1 MLPGLEPVAVTTPTR
16 APHSSVLNNR
26 TMETN
31 SGEQNAIKVNG
42 NEDPQTKIH
51 RLESENVKMREE
63 FNVQRAKMKELF
75 LQKEEELKRRLE
87 ENMGLQKENLKL
99 RNELDEAKSQL
110 VVADLK
116 VQNDLIMEKR
126 KAQEE
131 IASLQQVIH
140 ETVEE
145 SSCSRKHLV
154 SEVSKLQLALSKL
167 QEENA
172 SLRTQLPRDPPTDGP
187 QISLSTVTKTL
198 ARKVVSQLGADSLSL
213 GPDYLEESMR
223 KAQEDAEVLRSLVVP
238 LEEEIKALKEK
249 LRSTDDELQKCKETQ
264 LQRRQQEP
272 GSFEPSCD
280 MCANYEA
287 QLVKVEATAKDL
299 EKQLLDTQRML
310 QAQREDLAKEVE
322 FRKEMEEKWN
332 EKKEEHKIKVAEL
345 TVASQT
351 AQQTL
356 VELKRSV
363 EQFQKNASEELCKL
377 TRGREDVQRH
387 LTVLQKE
394 NENLV
399 GKHSKHSQQL
409 QSESINMPNTVEELH
424 VSLLRMREDLI
435 TARVAQEVAQEK
447 GEMLRYEVT
456 LLREQMEQES
466 RVKEQ
471 DNSVLKN
478 EISGL
483 RVQLEKYIRDHRTLA
498 DREEKLDQLEKRLQ
512 EIQKE
517 KKDADLAINE
527 LRQRVSSL
535 QQELDTSEAVQK
547 DFVRL
552 SQSLQVQLER
562 IRQAGSEVR
571 WQHEEDV
578 EECPSCHATFSVTK
592 KKVHCRHC
600 GHIFCQSCLSHIVN
614 SGPKQRPSRVCDV
627 CHTLL
632 VQDTAPYFSQ
642 EPPHTP
648 D

>member
-1 MLPGLEPVAVTTPTR
+1 
-16 APHSSVLNNR
+16 
-26 TMETN
+26 MENHTQDN
-31 SGEQNAIKVNG
+31 TINMNG
-42 NEDPQTKIH
+42 SEDLQDKIN
-51 RLESENVKMREE
+51 RLESERIKMREE
-63 FNVQRAKMKELF
+63 FDIQRAKMKELF
-75 LQKEEELKRRLE
+75 LQKEEELKRRLQD
-87 ENMGLQKENLKL
+87 NICLQKENTKLK
-99 RNELDEAKSQL
+99 NELDEAKSQL

-116 VQNDLIMEKR
+116 IQNDILTEKR

-131 IASLQQVIH
+131 IASLQRVIH

-145 SSCSRKHLV
+145 SSCSRKQLDA
-154 SEVSKLQLALSKL
+154 EVAKLKMILSKL

-172 SLRTQLPRDPPTDGP
+172 LLKSQLPRDPPMDGP
-187 QISLSTVTKTL
+187 QISLSTVTKTI
-198 ARKVVSQLGADSLSL
+198 ARKVVSQLGADALSL
-213 GPDYLEESMR
+213 APDNLEESMR
-223 KAQEDAEVLRSLVVP
+223 KVKRYAQEDAEVLRSLVVP

-249 LRSTDDELQKCKETQ
+249 LRATDDELQKCKEGQ
-264 LQRRQQEP
+264 LQKKQQEA
-272 GSFEPSCD
+272 GSSEPACD
-280 MCANYEA
+280 MCLNYEA
-287 QLVKVEATAKDL
+287 QLVKIQATAKDL
-299 EKQLLDTQRML
+299 EKQLLDSDHML
-310 QAQREDLAKEVE
+310 QVQKEDLAKEVE

-345 TVASQT
+345 TATSQML
-351 AQQTL
+351 QQTL
-356 VELKRSV
+356 TEVKKTFELVQRNVKD
-363 EQFQKNASEELCKL
+363 ELVKL
-377 TRGREDVQRH
+377 TRGREEVQRH
-387 LTVLQKE
+387 LIALQKE

-409 QSESINMPNTVEELH
+409 QSESINMPNNVEELH
-424 VSLLRMREDLI
+424 VSLLKMREDLI
-435 TARVAQEVAQEK
+435 TAKVAQEVAQEK
-447 GEMLRYEVT
+447 EETLRYEVT
-456 LLREQMEQES
+456 LLHEQMEQDS

-471 DNSVLKN
+471 EILVLNN

-483 RVQLEKYIRDHRTLA
+483 RTQLDKYIRDHRSLA
-498 DREEKLDQLEKRLQ
+498 EREEKLERLEKQLDAVMKDN
-512 EIQKE
+512 KE
-517 KKDADLAINE
+517 AELKIAE
-527 LRQRVSSL
+527 LRQRVTSL

-571 WQHEEDV
+571 WQHEEDI
-578 EECPSCHATFSVTK
+578 EECPSCHTGFTVTK

-600 GHIFCQSCLSHIVN
+600 GHIFCQSCLSHVVK

>member
-1 MLPGLEPVAVTTPTR
+1 
-16 APHSSVLNNR
+16 
-26 TMETN
+26 MENHTQDN
-31 SGEQNAIKVNG
+31 TINMNG
-42 NEDPQTKIH
+42 SEDLQEKIN

-75 LQKEEELKRRLE
+75 LQKEEELKRRLQDKTCLE
-87 ENMGLQKENLKL
+87 KENTKLK
-99 RNELDEAKSQL
+99 NELDEAKSQL
-110 VVADLK
+110 VVADIK
-116 VQNDLIMEKR
+116 IQNDILIEKR

-131 IASLQQVIH
+131 IASLQRVIH
-140 ETVEE
+140 ETMEE
-145 SSCSRKHLV
+145 SSCSRKQLDT
-154 SEVSKLQLALSKL
+154 EMAKLKMTLSKL
-167 QEENA
+167 QEENTLLK
-172 SLRTQLPRDPPTDGP
+172 SQLPRDPPIDGP
-187 QISLSTVTKTL
+187 QISLSTVTKTI
-198 ARKVVSQLGADSLSL
+198 ARKVVSQLGADALSL
-213 GPDYLEESMR
+213 GPDNLEESMR
-223 KAQEDAEVLRSLVVP
+223 KVKRYAQEDAEVLRSLVVP

-249 LRSTDDELQKCKETQ
+249 LRATDDELQKCKEVQ
-264 LQRRQQEP
+264 LQKKQQES
-272 GSFEPSCD
+272 GSSELSCD

-287 QLVKVEATAKDL
+287 QLVKMQATAKDL
-299 EKQLLDTQRML
+299 EKQQLDSERML
-310 QAQREDLAKEVE
+310 LVQKEDLAKEVE

-345 TVASQT
+345 TVTSQT
-351 AQQTL
+351 LQQTL
-356 VELKRSV
+356 TELKRTF
-363 EQFQKNASEELCKL
+363 EQVQKNVKDELVKL
-377 TRGREDVQRH
+377 TRGREEVQRH
-387 LTVLQKE
+387 LIALQKE

-409 QSESINMPNTVEELH
+409 QSESINMPNNVEELH
-424 VSLLRMREDLI
+424 ISLLKIREDLI
-435 TARVAQEVAQEK
+435 IAKVAQEVAQEK
-447 GEMLRYEVT
+447 EETLRYEVT
-456 LLREQMEQES
+456 LLHEQMEQES

-471 DNSVLKN
+471 EILVLKN

-483 RVQLEKYIRDHRTLA
+483 RAQLDKYVRDHRSLA
-498 DREEKLDQLEKRLQ
+498 EREEKLERLEKQLDVVL
-512 EIQKE
+512 KE
-517 KKDADLAINE
+517 NKQAELKVTE
-527 LRQRVSSL
+527 LRQRVTSL

-571 WQHEEDV
+571 WQHEEDI
-578 EECPSCHATFSVTK
+578 EECPSCHTTFTVTK

-600 GHIFCQSCLSHIVN
+600 GHIFCQSCLSHVVK

>member
-1 MLPGLEPVAVTTPTR
+1 MENQHDRAVT
-16 APHSSVLNNR
+16 A
-26 TMETN
+26 
-31 SGEQNAIKVNG
+31 NG
-42 NEDPQTKIH
+42 DKDSQTKAN
-51 RLESENVKMREE
+51 RLELENIKMREE

-87 ENMGLQKENLKL
+87 ENIGLQKEIQRLK
-99 RNELDEAKSQL
+99 NELDEAKSQL
-110 VVADLK
+110 LVADLK
-116 VQNDLIMEKR
+116 TQNDIMMEKR
-126 KAQEE
+126 KAEEE
-131 IASLQQVIH
+131 IASLRQVIH

-145 SSCSRKHLV
+145 SSCSRKQLV
-154 SEVSKLQLALSKL
+154 TEISKLQLTLSKL
-167 QEENA
+167 QDENA
-172 SLRTQLPRDPPTDGP
+172 LLKTQLPRDPPTDGP

-213 GPDYLEESMR
+213 GPDNLEESMR
-223 KAQEDAEVLRSLVVP
+223 KVKRYAQEDAEVLRSLVVP

-249 LRSTDDELQKCKETQ
+249 LRSTDDELQKCKEV
-264 LQRRQQEP
+264 LLKRRQQEP
-272 GSFEPSCD
+272 GTSEPSCD

-287 QLVKVEATAKDL
+287 QLVKVEATTKDL
-299 EKQLLDTQRML
+299 EKQLLNSERML
-310 QAQREDLAKEVE
+310 QAQKEDLAKEVE

-345 TVASQT
+345 MVTSQT
-351 AQQTL
+351 AQKNL
-356 VELKRSV
+356 LELKKTF
-363 EQFQKNASEELCKL
+363 EQFQRSVSDELCKL
-377 TRGREDVQRH
+377 TRGREEVQRH
-387 LTVLQKE
+387 LIVLQKE

-424 VSLLRMREDLI
+424 ISLLKMREDLI

-447 GEMLRYEVT
+447 EETLRYEVT

-483 RVQLEKYIRDHRTLA
+483 RVQLDKYIKDHRLLA
-498 DREEKLDQLEKRLQ
+498 DREEKLDRLEKQLQ
-512 EIQKE
+512 KVQKE
-517 KKDADLAINE
+517 KEDAESAMIE
-527 LRQRVSSL
+527 LRQRVMSL

-578 EECPSCHATFSVTK
+578 EECPSCHTTFSVTK
-592 KKVHCRHC
+592 KKIHCRHC
-600 GHIFCQSCLSHIVN
+600 GHIFCQSCLSHVVN

>member
-1 MLPGLEPVAVTTPTR
+1 MENQDGQAV
-16 APHSSVLNNR
+16 
-26 TMETN
+26 E
-31 SGEQNAIKVNG
+31 VNG
-42 NEDPQTKIH
+42 DENPQAKIN
-51 RLESENVKMREE
+51 RLELENIKMREE
-63 FNVQRAKMKELF
+63 FDVQRAKMKELF
-75 LQKEEELKRRLE
+75 LQKEEELKWRLE
-87 ENMGLQKENLKL
+87 ENMGLQKENLRLK
-99 RNELDEAKSQL
+99 NELDEAKSQL

-116 VQNDLIMEKR
+116 VQNDIMMEKR

-145 SSCSRKHLV
+145 SSCSRKQLV
-154 SEVSKLQLALSKL
+154 SDMSKLQLALTKL
-167 QEENA
+167 QEENT
-172 SLRTQLPRDPPTDGP
+172 LLKTQLPRDPPDGP

-213 GPDYLEESMR
+213 GPDNLEESMR

-249 LRSTDDELQKCKETQ
+249 LRSTDDELQKCKET
-264 LQRRQQEP
+264 LVKRRQQEP

-299 EKQLLDTQRML
+299 EKQVLDSQRML
-310 QAQREDLAKEVE
+310 QAQKEDLAKEVE
-322 FRKEMEEKWN
+322 FRKEMEGKWN

-345 TVASQT
+345 TVTSQT
-351 AQQTL
+351 AQQHL
-356 VELKRSV
+356 VELKKTY
-363 EQFQKNASEELCKL
+363 EQIQRNVSEELCKL
-377 TRGREDVQRH
+377 TRGREEVQRH
-387 LTVLQKE
+387 LTMLQKE

-424 VSLLRMREDLI
+424 ISLLKMREDLI
-435 TARVAQEVAQEK
+435 TARVGQEVAQEK
-447 GEMLRYEVT
+447 GETLRYEVT

-471 DNSVLKN
+471 DISVLKN

-483 RVQLEKYIRDHRTLA
+483 RAQLDKYMRDHRTLA
-498 DREEKLDQLEKRLQ
+498 DREEKLDRLEKQLQ
-512 EIQKE
+512 ELQKE
-517 KKDADLAINE
+517 KKDAELAITE
-527 LRQRVSSL
+527 LRQRVMSL

-552 SQSLQVQLER
+552 SQSLQVQLEN
-562 IRQAGSEVR
+562 IRQEDSEVR

-578 EECPSCHATFSVTK
+578 EECPNCHNTFSVTK
-592 KKVHCRHC
+592 KKKGTFIALETC
-600 GHIFCQSCLSHIVN
+600 
-614 SGPKQRPSRVCDV
+614 
-627 CHTLL
+627 
-632 VQDTAPYFSQ
+632 
-642 EPPHTP
+642 
-648 D
+648 

>member
-1 MLPGLEPVAVTTPTR
+1 
-16 APHSSVLNNR
+16 
-26 TMETN
+26 MEHQDQDQTV
-31 SGEQNAIKVNG
+31 QANG
-42 NEDPQTKIH
+42 DEDLQMKIN
-51 RLESENVKMREE
+51 RLESENIKMREE

-87 ENMGLQKENLKL
+87 ENMSLQKENQRLK
-99 RNELDEAKSQL
+99 NELDETKSQL

-116 VQNDLIMEKR
+116 IQNDILVEKR
-126 KAQEE
+126 KAEEE

-145 SSCSRKHLV
+145 SSCSRKQLV
-154 SEVSKLQLALSKL
+154 SEVSKLQIALSKL
-167 QEENA
+167 QDENM
-172 SLRTQLPRDPPTDGP
+172 LLKTQLPRDPPTDGP

-198 ARKVVSQLGADSLSL
+198 ARKVASQLGADSLSL
-213 GPDYLEESMR
+213 GPDNLEESMR

-249 LRSTDDELQKCKETQ
+249 LRSTDDELQKSKEI
-264 LQRRQQEP
+264 LLKKRQQES

-280 MCANYEA
+280 MCVNYEA
-287 QLVKVEATAKDL
+287 QLVKVEATAKNL
-299 EKQLLDTQRML
+299 EKQLLDSQRML
-310 QAQREDLAKEVE
+310 QAQKEDLAKEVE
-322 FRKEMEEKWN
+322 FRKEMEGKWN

-345 TVASQT
+345 TVTSQT
-351 AQQTL
+351 TQQNL
-356 VELKRSV
+356 LELKKTFEQIQRSV
-363 EQFQKNASEELCKL
+363 SEELCKL
-377 TRGREDVQRH
+377 TRGREEVQRH
-387 LTVLQKE
+387 LTALQAE

-399 GKHSKHSQQL
+399 GKQSKHSQQL
-409 QSESINMPNTVEELH
+409 QSESINMPNTVEELQF
-424 VSLLRMREDLI
+424 SLLRMREDLI
-435 TARVAQEVAQEK
+435 TAKVAQEVAQEK
-447 GEMLRYEVT
+447 EKTLRYEVT

-471 DNSVLKN
+471 DNSMLKN
-478 EISGL
+478 EMSGL
-483 RVQLEKYIRDHRTLA
+483 RVQLDKYKRDHRILT
-498 DREEKLDQLEKRLQ
+498 DREKKLDQLEKQLQ
-512 EIQKE
+512 EVEKE
-517 KKDADLAINE
+517 KKDAESAVTE
-527 LRQRVSSL
+527 LQQRVKSL

-578 EECPSCHATFSVTK
+578 EECPTCHITFSVTRK
-592 KKVHCRHC
+592 KIHCRHC
-600 GHIFCQSCLSHIVN
+600 GHIFCHSCLSHVVN
-614 SGPKQRPSRVCDV
+614 SGPQQRPSRVCDV

-642 EPPHTP
+642 EAPHTP

>member
-1 MLPGLEPVAVTTPTR
+1 
-16 APHSSVLNNR
+16 
-26 TMETN
+26 MENYT
-31 SGEQNAIKVNG
+31 QDNAINMNESEDLQEKVN
-42 NEDPQTKIH
+42 
-51 RLESENVKMREE
+51 RLESETVKMREE

-75 LQKEEELKRRLE
+75 LQKEEELKRRLQD
-87 ENMGLQKENLKL
+87 NTCLQKENAKLK
-99 RNELDEAKSQL
+99 NELDEAKSQL

-116 VQNDLIMEKR
+116 VQNDILIEKR

-131 IASLQQVIH
+131 IASLQRVIH
-140 ETVEE
+140 ETMEE
-145 SSCSRKHLV
+145 SSCSRKQLDT
-154 SEVSKLQLALSKL
+154 ELAKLKITLSKL

-172 SLRTQLPRDPPTDGP
+172 LIKSQLPRDPPIDGP
-187 QISLSTVTKTL
+187 QISLSTVTKTI
-198 ARKVVSQLGADSLSL
+198 ARKVVSQLGADALSL
-213 GPDYLEESMR
+213 GPDNLEESMR
-223 KAQEDAEVLRSLVVP
+223 KVKRYAQEDAEVLRSLVVP

-249 LRSTDDELQKCKETQ
+249 LRATDDELQKCKEIQ
-264 LQRRQQEP
+264 LQKKQQEP
-272 GSFEPSCD
+272 GSSESVCD

-287 QLVKVEATAKDL
+287 QLVKMQAAAKEL
-299 EKQLLDTQRML
+299 EKQQLDSERML
-310 QAQREDLAKEVE
+310 QVQKEDLAKEVE

-345 TVASQT
+345 TVTSQML
-351 AQQTL
+351 QQTL
-356 VELKRSV
+356 TEAKKTFEQVQRSV
-363 EQFQKNASEELCKL
+363 NDELVKL
-377 TRGREDVQRH
+377 TRGREEVQRH
-387 LTVLQKE
+387 LIALQKE

-409 QSESINMPNTVEELH
+409 QSESINMPNNVEELH
-424 VSLLRMREDLI
+424 VSLLKMREDLI
-435 TARVAQEVAQEK
+435 TAKVAQEVAQEK
-447 GEMLRYEVT
+447 EETLRYEVT
-456 LLREQMEQES
+456 LLHEQMEQES

-471 DNSVLKN
+471 EILVLKN

-483 RVQLEKYIRDHRTLA
+483 RTQLDKYVRDHRSLA
-498 DREEKLDQLEKRLQ
+498 EREEKLERLEKQLDAVL
-512 EIQKE
+512 KE
-517 KKDADLAINE
+517 NKQAELKVAE
-527 LRQRVSSL
+527 LRQRVTSL

-571 WQHEEDV
+571 WQHEEDI
-578 EECPSCHATFSVTK
+578 EECPSCHTTFTVTK

-600 GHIFCQSCLSHIVN
+600 GHIFCQSCLSHIVK

>member
-1 MLPGLEPVAVTTPTR
+1 
-16 APHSSVLNNR
+16 
-26 TMETN
+26 MEHQDQ
-31 SGEQNAIKVNG
+31 EQTVEANG
-42 NEDPQTKIH
+42 DEDLQVKIN
-51 RLESENVKMREE
+51 RLESENIKMREE

-87 ENMGLQKENLKL
+87 ENVGLQKESLRLK
-99 RNELDEAKSQL
+99 NELDEAKSQL

-116 VQNDLIMEKR
+116 IQNDILVEKR
-126 KAQEE
+126 KAEEE

-145 SSCSRKHLV
+145 SSCSRKQLV

-172 SLRTQLPRDPPTDGP
+172 LLKTQLPRDPPTDGP

-198 ARKVVSQLGADSLSL
+198 ARKVASQLGADSLSL
-213 GPDYLEESMR
+213 GPDNLEESMR

-249 LRSTDDELQKCKETQ
+249 LRSTDDELQKYKET
-264 LQRRQQEP
+264 LLRRRQQEP

-287 QLVKVEATAKDL
+287 QLVKVEATAKNL
-299 EKQLLDTQRML
+299 EKQLLDSQRML
-310 QAQREDLAKEVE
+310 QAQKEDLAKEVE
-322 FRKEMEEKWN
+322 FRKEMEGKWN

-345 TVASQT
+345 TVTSQT
-351 AQQTL
+351 TQQNL
-356 VELKRSV
+356 LELKKTFEQVQRSI
-363 EQFQKNASEELCKL
+363 SEELCKL
-377 TRGREDVQRH
+377 TRNREEVQRH
-387 LTVLQKE
+387 LTALQAE

-399 GKHSKHSQQL
+399 GKQSKHSQQL
-409 QSESINMPNTVEELH
+409 QSESINMPNTVEELQFN
-424 VSLLRMREDLI
+424 LLRMREDLI
-435 TARVAQEVAQEK
+435 TARIAQEVAQEK
-447 GEMLRYEVT
+447 EETLRYEVT

-471 DNSVLKN
+471 DNSILKN

-483 RVQLEKYIRDHRTLA
+483 RVQLDKYIRDHRILA
-498 DREEKLDQLEKRLQ
+498 DREKKLDQLEKQLQ
-512 EIQKE
+512 EVEKE
-517 KKDADLAINE
+517 KKDADSAVSE
-527 LRQRVSSL
+527 LQQRVKSL

-578 EECPSCHATFSVTK
+578 EECPTCHTTFSVTRK
-592 KKVHCRHC
+592 KCKIPHHTSAKKL
-600 GHIFCQSCLSHIVN
+600 HIRLTKCSETTGFRRQFNEDVQYQSGN
-614 SGPKQRPSRVCDV
+614 
-627 CHTLL
+627 
-632 VQDTAPYFSQ
+632 
-642 EPPHTP
+642 
-648 D
+648 

>member
-1 MLPGLEPVAVTTPTR
+1 
-16 APHSSVLNNR
+16 
-26 TMETN
+26 MEHQDQAQTVK
-31 SGEQNAIKVNG
+31 ANG
-42 NEDPQTKIH
+42 DENVQVKID
-51 RLESENVKMREE
+51 RLESENIKMREE

-87 ENMGLQKENLKL
+87 ENMGLQKENLRLK
-99 RNELDEAKSQL
+99 NELDEAKSQL

-116 VQNDLIMEKR
+116 IQNDILVEKR
-126 KAQEE
+126 KAEEE

-145 SSCSRKHLV
+145 SSCSRKQLV

-172 SLRTQLPRDPPTDGP
+172 LLKTQLPRDPPTDGP

-213 GPDYLEESMR
+213 GPDNLEESMR

-249 LRSTDDELQKCKETQ
+249 LRSTDDELQKSKEI
-264 LQRRQQEP
+264 LLKRRQQET

-280 MCANYEA
+280 KCAKCEA
-287 QLVKVEATAKDL
+287 QSIKVDANIQIL
-299 EKQLLDTQRML
+299 EQQLLDSKRML
-310 QAQREDLAKEVE
+310 QAQKEDLALEVE
-322 FRKEMEEKWN
+322 FRKEMEGKWN
-332 EKKEEHKIKVAEL
+332 EKKEELKIKVAEL
-345 TVASQT
+345 TVTSQT
-351 AQQTL
+351 TQQNLLEFKKTFEQ
-356 VELKRSV
+356 VQRSV
-363 EQFQKNASEELCKL
+363 SEELCKL
-377 TRGREDVQRH
+377 TRGREEVQRH
-387 LTVLQKE
+387 LTALQAE

-399 GKHSKHSQQL
+399 GKQSKHSQQL
-409 QSESINMPNTVEELH
+409 QSESINMPNTVEELQF
-424 VSLLRMREDLI
+424 SLLRMREDLI
-435 TARVAQEVAQEK
+435 TAKVAQEVAQEK
-447 GEMLRYEVT
+447 EETLRYEVT

-471 DNSVLKN
+471 DNSILKN

-483 RVQLEKYIRDHRTLA
+483 RVQLDKYIRDHRILA

-512 EIQKE
+512 EIEKE
-517 KKDADLAINE
+517 KKDAESAVTE
-527 LRQRVSSL
+527 LQQRVKSL

-578 EECPSCHATFSVTK
+578 EECPTCHTTFSVTRK
-592 KKVHCRHC
+592 KLHCRHC
-600 GHIFCQSCLSHIVN
+600 GHIFCQFCLSHVVN
-614 SGPKQRPSRVCDV
+614 SGPQQRPSRVCDV

-642 EPPHTP
+642 EAPHTP

>member
-1 MLPGLEPVAVTTPTR
+1 
-16 APHSSVLNNR
+16 
-26 TMETN
+26 MENHT
-31 SGEQNAIKVNG
+31 QVNTIDMNG
-42 NEDPQTKIH
+42 SEDLQEKIN

-87 ENMGLQKENLKL
+87 DNTCLLEENAKL

-116 VQNDLIMEKR
+116 IQNDILIEKR

-131 IASLQQVIH
+131 IASLQRVIH

-145 SSCSRKHLV
+145 SSCSRKQLDV
-154 SEVSKLQLALSKL
+154 EMSKLKMTLSKL

-172 SLRTQLPRDPPTDGP
+172 LLKSQLPRDPPIDGP
-187 QISLSTVTKTL
+187 QISLSTVTKTI
-198 ARKVVSQLGADSLSL
+198 ARKVVSQLGADALSL
-213 GPDYLEESMR
+213 GPDNLEESMR

-249 LRSTDDELQKCKETQ
+249 LRATDDELQKCKEVQ
-264 LQRRQQEP
+264 SQKRQQELD
-272 GSFEPSCD
+272 SSETTCD
-280 MCANYEA
+280 MCINYEA
-287 QLVKVEATAKDL
+287 QLVKMQATAKDL
-299 EKQLLDTQRML
+299 EKQLLDSERML
-310 QAQREDLAKEVE
+310 QAQKEDLSKEVE

-345 TVASQT
+345 TVTSQT
-351 AQQTL
+351 LQQTL
-356 VELKRSV
+356 TELKNV
-363 EQFQKNASEELCKL
+363 FEQVQKNVKDELINL
-377 TRGREDVQRH
+377 TRDRGGVQRH
-387 LTVLQKE
+387 LIALQTE

-409 QSESINMPNTVEELH
+409 QSESINMPNNVEELH
-424 VSLLRMREDLI
+424 VSLLKMREDLI
-435 TARVAQEVAQEK
+435 TAKVAQEVAQEK
-447 GEMLRYEVT
+447 EETLRYEVT
-456 LLREQMEQES
+456 LLHEQMEQES

-471 DNSVLKN
+471 EILVLKN

-483 RVQLEKYIRDHRTLA
+483 RTQLDKYVRDHRSLVE
-498 DREEKLDQLEKRLQ
+498 REEKLVCLERQLDVVM
-512 EIQKE
+512 KE
-517 KKDADLAINE
+517 NKEAELKIAE
-527 LRQRVSSL
+527 LRQRVTSL

-578 EECPSCHATFSVTK
+578 EECPSCHTAFTVTK

-600 GHIFCQSCLSHIVN
+600 GHIFCQSCLSHVVK

>member
-1 MLPGLEPVAVTTPTR
+1 MENHTED
-16 APHSSVLNNR
+16 R
-26 TMETN
+26 TINM
-31 SGEQNAIKVNG
+31 NG
-42 NEDPQTKIH
+42 SEDLQEKIS

-75 LQKEEELKRRLE
+75 LQKEEELKRRLQD
-87 ENMGLQKENLKL
+87 NTNLQKENAKLK
-99 RNELDEAKSQL
+99 NELDEAKSQL

-116 VQNDLIMEKR
+116 IQNDIIIEKR

-131 IASLQQVIH
+131 IASLQRVIH

-145 SSCSRKHLV
+145 SSCSRKQLDA
-154 SEVSKLQLALSKL
+154 EVAKLKMTLSKL
-167 QEENA
+167 QEENLLLK
-172 SLRTQLPRDPPTDGP
+172 SQLPKDPPIDGP
-187 QISLSTVTKTL
+187 QISLSTVTKTI
-198 ARKVVSQLGADSLSL
+198 ARKVVSQLGADALSL
-213 GPDYLEESMR
+213 GPDNLEESMR

-249 LRSTDDELQKCKETQ
+249 LRATDDELQKCKEAQ
-264 LQRRQQEP
+264 LQRRQQES
-272 GSFEPSCD
+272 GSSEPVCD

-287 QLVKVEATAKDL
+287 QLVKMQATAKDL
-299 EKQLLDTQRML
+299 EKQLVDSERML
-310 QAQREDLAKEVE
+310 QVQKEDLMKEVE

-345 TVASQT
+345 TATSQQL
-351 AQQTL
+351 QQTL
-356 VELKRSV
+356 TELKKAF
-363 EQFQKNASEELCKL
+363 EQVQRNAKDELVKL
-377 TRGREDVQRH
+377 TRRREEVQRH
-387 LTVLQKE
+387 LIALQKE

-409 QSESINMPNTVEELH
+409 QSESINMPNNVEELH
-424 VSLLRMREDLI
+424 VSLLKMREDLI
-435 TARVAQEVAQEK
+435 TAKVAQEVAQEK
-447 GEMLRYEVT
+447 EVILRYEVT
-456 LLREQMEQES
+456 LLHEQMEQEN

-471 DNSVLKN
+471 EILELKN

-483 RVQLEKYIRDHRTLA
+483 RTQLDKYVRDHRTLA
-498 DREEKLDQLEKRLQ
+498 EREEKLERLEKQLD
-512 EIQKE
+512 IVLKE
-517 KKDADLAINE
+517 NKEAELKVAE
-527 LRQRVSSL
+527 LRQRVTSL

-578 EECPSCHATFSVTK
+578 EECPSCHTAFTVTK

-600 GHIFCQSCLSHIVN
+600 GHIFCQSCLSHIVK

>member
-1 MLPGLEPVAVTTPTR
+1 MMENHTQDNAV
-16 APHSSVLNNR
+16 N
-26 TMETN
+26 M
-31 SGEQNAIKVNG
+31 NG
-42 NEDPQTKIH
+42 SEDLQEKIN

-75 LQKEEELKRRLE
+75 LQKEEELKRRLQD
-87 ENMGLQKENLKL
+87 NTGLQKENAKLK
-99 RNELDEAKSQL
+99 NELDEAKSQL

-116 VQNDLIMEKR
+116 IQNDILIEKR

-131 IASLQQVIH
+131 IASLQRVIH
-140 ETVEE
+140 ETMEE
-145 SSCSRKHLV
+145 SSCSRKQLDT
-154 SEVSKLQLALSKL
+154 ELTKLKMTLSKL

-172 SLRTQLPRDPPTDGP
+172 LLKSQLPRDPPLDGP
-187 QISLSTVTKTL
+187 QISLSTVTKTI
-198 ARKVVSQLGADSLSL
+198 ARKVVSQLGADALSL
-213 GPDYLEESMR
+213 GPDNLEESMR

-249 LRSTDDELQKCKETQ
+249 LRATDDELQKCKETQ
-264 LQRRQQEP
+264 LQKKQES
-272 GSFEPSCD
+272 GSSESTCD

-287 QLVKVEATAKDL
+287 QLVKMQATAKDL
-299 EKQLLDTQRML
+299 EKQQLDSERML
-310 QAQREDLAKEVE
+310 QMQKEDLAKEVE

-332 EKKEEHKIKVAEL
+332 EKKEELKIKVAEL

-351 AQQTL
+351 LQQTL
-356 VELKRSV
+356 TELKRSFEQVQRNMKDELV
-363 EQFQKNASEELCKL
+363 EL
-377 TRGREDVQRH
+377 TYGREEVQRH
-387 LTVLQKE
+387 LIALQKE

-409 QSESINMPNTVEELH
+409 QSESINMPNNVEELH
-424 VSLLRMREDLI
+424 VSLLKMREDLI
-435 TARVAQEVAQEK
+435 TAKVAQEVAQEK
-447 GEMLRYEVT
+447 EETLRYEVT
-456 LLREQMEQES
+456 LLHEQMEQES

-471 DNSVLKN
+471 EILVLKN

-483 RVQLEKYIRDHRTLA
+483 RTQLDKYVRDYRSLA
-498 DREEKLDQLEKRLQ
+498 EREEKLERLEKELD
-512 EIQKE
+512 IVLKE
-517 KKDADLAINE
+517 NKQAELKVTE
-527 LRQRVSSL
+527 LRQRVTSL

-571 WQHEEDV
+571 WQHEEDI
-578 EECPSCHATFSVTK
+578 EECPTCHTTFTVTK

-600 GHIFCQSCLSHIVN
+600 GHIFCQSCLSHIVK

>member
-1 MLPGLEPVAVTTPTR
+1 MEYQDQAVQ
-16 APHSSVLNNR
+16 A
-26 TMETN
+26 
-31 SGEQNAIKVNG
+31 
-42 NEDPQTKIH
+42 NEDQQAKID
-51 RLESENVKMREE
+51 RLESENIKMREE

-87 ENMGLQKENLKL
+87 ENMSLQKESLRLK
-99 RNELDEAKSQL
+99 NELDEAKSQL

-116 VQNDLIMEKR
+116 IQNDILVEKR
-126 KAQEE
+126 KAEEE

-145 SSCSRKHLV
+145 SSCSRKQLV

-172 SLRTQLPRDPPTDGP
+172 LLKTQLPRDPPTDGP

-198 ARKVVSQLGADSLSL
+198 ARKVASQLGADSLSL
-213 GPDYLEESMR
+213 GPDNLEESMR

-249 LRSTDDELQKCKETQ
+249 LRSTDDELQKSKET
-264 LQRRQQEP
+264 LLKRRQQEP

-287 QLVKVEATAKDL
+287 QLVKVEATAKNL
-299 EKQLLDTQRML
+299 EKQLLDSKRML
-310 QAQREDLAKEVE
+310 QAQKEDLAKEVE
-322 FRKEMEEKWN
+322 FRKEMEGKWN

-345 TVASQT
+345 TIVSQT
-351 AQQTL
+351 AQQNL
-356 VELKRSV
+356 IELKKTL
-363 EQFQKNASEELCKL
+363 EQFQKNVTEELCKL
-377 TRGREDVQRH
+377 TRNREEVQRH
-387 LTVLQKE
+387 LTALQAE

-399 GKHSKHSQQL
+399 GKQSKHSQQL
-409 QSESINMPNTVEELH
+409 QSESINMPNTVEELQF
-424 VSLLRMREDLI
+424 SLLRMREDLI
-435 TARVAQEVAQEK
+435 TAKIAQEVAQEK
-447 GEMLRYEVT
+447 EETLRYEVT
-456 LLREQMEQES
+456 LLREQMEQEN

-471 DNSVLKN
+471 DNSILKN
-478 EISGL
+478 EISGF
-483 RVQLEKYIRDHRTLA
+483 RAQLDKYIRDHRVHL
-498 DREEKLDQLEKRLQ
+498 DKEKKFDQLEKQLQ
-512 EIQKE
+512 EVEKE
-517 KKDADLAINE
+517 KKDAESAVTE
-527 LRQRVSSL
+527 LQQRVKSL
-535 QQELDTSEAVQK
+535 QQELDTSETVQK

-562 IRQAGSEVR
+562 IRQAGNEVR

-578 EECPSCHATFSVTK
+578 EECPTCHTTFSVTR

-600 GHIFCQSCLSHIVN
+600 GHIFCQSCLSHVVN

-642 EPPHTP
+642 EAPHTP

>member
-1 MLPGLEPVAVTTPTR
+1 
-16 APHSSVLNNR
+16 
-26 TMETN
+26 MENHT
-31 SGEQNAIKVNG
+31 QVNTIDMNG
-42 NEDPQTKIH
+42 SEDLQEKIN

-87 ENMGLQKENLKL
+87 DNTCLLEENAKL

-116 VQNDLIMEKR
+116 IQNDILIEKR

-131 IASLQQVIH
+131 IASLQRVIH

-145 SSCSRKHLV
+145 SSCSRKQLDA
-154 SEVSKLQLALSKL
+154 EVSKLKMTLSKL

-172 SLRTQLPRDPPTDGP
+172 LLKSQLPRDPPIDGP
-187 QISLSTVTKTL
+187 QISLSTVTKTI
-198 ARKVVSQLGADSLSL
+198 ARKVVSQLGADALSL
-213 GPDYLEESMR
+213 GPDNLEESMR

-249 LRSTDDELQKCKETQ
+249 LRATDDELQKCKEVQ
-264 LQRRQQEP
+264 SQKRQQELD
-272 GSFEPSCD
+272 SSETTCD
-280 MCANYEA
+280 MCINYEA
-287 QLVKVEATAKDL
+287 QLVKMQATAKDL
-299 EKQLLDTQRML
+299 EKQLLDSERML
-310 QAQREDLAKEVE
+310 QAQKEDLSKEVE

-345 TVASQT
+345 TATSQT
-351 AQQTL
+351 LQQTL
-356 VELKRSV
+356 TELKNIF
-363 EQFQKNASEELCKL
+363 EQVQKNVKDELIKL
-377 TRGREDVQRH
+377 TRDREGVQRH
-387 LTVLQKE
+387 LIALQKE

-409 QSESINMPNTVEELH
+409 QSESINMPNNVEELH
-424 VSLLRMREDLI
+424 VSLLKMREDLI
-435 TARVAQEVAQEK
+435 TAKVAQEVAQEK
-447 GEMLRYEVT
+447 EETLRYEVT
-456 LLREQMEQES
+456 LLHEQMEQES

-471 DNSVLKN
+471 EILVLKN

-483 RVQLEKYIRDHRTLA
+483 RTQLDKYVRDHRSLA
-498 DREEKLDQLEKRLQ
+498 EREEKLVCLETQLDVVM
-512 EIQKE
+512 KE
-517 KKDADLAINE
+517 NKEAELKIAE
-527 LRQRVSSL
+527 LRQRVTSL

-578 EECPSCHATFSVTK
+578 EECPSCHTAFTVTK

-600 GHIFCQSCLSHIVN
+600 GHIFCQSCLSHVVK

>member
-1 MLPGLEPVAVTTPTR
+1 
-16 APHSSVLNNR
+16 
-26 TMETN
+26 MENHTQDN
-31 SGEQNAIKVNG
+31 TINMNG
-42 NEDPQTKIH
+42 SEDLQEKIN
-51 RLESENVKMREE
+51 RLEAEGVKMREE

-75 LQKEEELKRRLE
+75 LQKEEELKRRLQD
-87 ENMGLQKENLKL
+87 NICLQKENAKLK
-99 RNELDEAKSQL
+99 NELDEAKSQL

-116 VQNDLIMEKR
+116 IQNDILTEKR

-131 IASLQQVIH
+131 IASLQRVIH
-140 ETVEE
+140 ETMEE
-145 SSCSRKHLV
+145 SSCSRKQLHA
-154 SEVSKLQLALSKL
+154 EVAKLNMTLSKL

-172 SLRTQLPRDPPTDGP
+172 LLKSQLPRDPPMDGP
-187 QISLSTVTKTL
+187 QISLSAATRIL
-198 ARKVVSQLGADSLSL
+198 ARKVVSQLGADALSL
-213 GPDYLEESMR
+213 APDNLEESMR
-223 KAQEDAEVLRSLVVP
+223 KVKRYAQEDAEVLRSLVVP

-249 LRSTDDELQKCKETQ
+249 LRATDDELQKCKEVQ
-264 LQRRQQEP
+264 LQKKQQEA
-272 GSFEPSCD
+272 GSSEPACD

-287 QLVKVEATAKDL
+287 QLVKMQATAKDL
-299 EKQLLDTQRML
+299 EKQLLDSEHML
-310 QAQREDLAKEVE
+310 QVQKEDLAKEVE

-345 TVASQT
+345 TATSKML
-351 AQQTL
+351 QQTL
-356 VELKRSV
+356 IEVKKTFELVQRNVKD
-363 EQFQKNASEELCKL
+363 ELVKL
-377 TRGREDVQRH
+377 TRGREEVQRH
-387 LTVLQKE
+387 LIALQKE

-409 QSESINMPNTVEELH
+409 QSESINMPNNVEELH
-424 VSLLRMREDLI
+424 VSLLKMREDLI
-435 TARVAQEVAQEK
+435 TAKVAQEVAQKKE
-447 GEMLRYEVT
+447 ETSRCEIN
-456 LLREQMEQES
+456 LLHEQMEQDS

-471 DNSVLKN
+471 EILVLNN

-483 RVQLEKYIRDHRTLA
+483 RTQLDKYIRDHRSLA
-498 DREEKLDQLEKRLQ
+498 EREEKLERLEKQLETVM
-512 EIQKE
+512 KE
-517 KKDADLAINE
+517 NKEAELKIAE
-527 LRQRVSSL
+527 LRQRVTSL

-578 EECPSCHATFSVTK
+578 EECPSCHTGFTVTK

-600 GHIFCQSCLSHIVN
+600 GHIFCQSCLSHVVK

>member
-1 MLPGLEPVAVTTPTR
+1 
-16 APHSSVLNNR
+16 
-26 TMETN
+26 MENYTEEN
-31 SGEQNAIKVNG
+31 TINMNG
-42 NEDPQTKIH
+42 SEELQEKIN

-63 FNVQRAKMKELF
+63 FNVQRAKLKELF
-75 LQKEEELKRRLE
+75 LQTEDELQRRL
-87 ENMGLQKENLKL
+87 NDNTTLQEQNAKLKNELYEMQNLLVRTNLKMI
-99 RNELDEAKSQL
+99 RD
-110 VVADLK
+110 
-116 VQNDLIMEKR
+116 
-126 KAQEE
+126 
-131 IASLQQVIH
+131 
-140 ETVEE
+140 TVEE
-145 SSCSRKHLV
+145 SSSSRIQLDA
-154 SEVSKLQLALSKL
+154 EVSKLKVTLTKL
-167 QEENA
+167 QEENKWLK
-172 SLRTQLPRDPPTDGP
+172 SQLPREPPVDGP
-187 QISLSTVTKTL
+187 QISLSTVTKTI
-198 ARKVVSQLGADSLSL
+198 ARKVVSQLGADALSL
-213 GPDYLEESMR
+213 GSDNLEESMR

-249 LRSTDDELQKCKETQ
+249 LRATDDELQKCKESVK
-264 LQRRQQEP
+264 RQQEP
-272 GSFEPSCD
+272 GSFEPACD

-287 QLVKVEATAKDL
+287 QLVKMQATAKDL
-299 EKQLLDTQRML
+299 EKQLLDSERML
-310 QAQREDLAKEVE
+310 QMQKEDLAKEVE

-345 TVASQT
+345 TDTSQT
-351 AQQTL
+351 VQQTL
-356 VELKRSV
+356 VELKKAF
-363 EQFQKNASEELCKL
+363 EQVQRNAKEELVKL
-377 TRGREDVQRH
+377 TRGREEVQRH
-387 LTVLQKE
+387 LIALQKE

-409 QSESINMPNTVEELH
+409 QSESINMPNNVEELH
-424 VSLLRMREDLI
+424 VSLLKMREDLI
-435 TARVAQEVAQEK
+435 TAKVAQEVAQEK
-447 GEMLRYEVT
+447 EETLRYEVT
-456 LLREQMEQES
+456 LLHEQMEQES

-471 DNSVLKN
+471 EVLVLKN

-483 RVQLEKYIRDHRTLA
+483 RTQLDKYIRDHRSLA
-498 DREEKLDQLEKRLQ
+498 EREEKLERLEKQLEAVL
-512 EIQKE
+512 KE
-517 KKDADLAINE
+517 NKEAELKIAE
-527 LRQRVSSL
+527 LRQRVTSL

-578 EECPSCHATFSVTK
+578 EECPTCHNAFTVTK

-600 GHIFCQSCLSHIVN
+600 GHIFCLSCLSHVVK

>member
-1 MLPGLEPVAVTTPTR
+1 MENQDDRTVR
-16 APHSSVLNNR
+16 A
-26 TMETN
+26 
-31 SGEQNAIKVNG
+31 NG
-42 NEDPQTKIH
+42 NEDPQTKIS

-75 LQKEEELKRRLE
+75 LQKEVELKRRLE
-87 ENMGLQKENLKL
+87 ENMGLQKENLRLK
-99 RNELDEAKSQL
+99 NELDEAKSQL

-116 VQNDLIMEKR
+116 IQNDIMMEKR

-145 SSCSRKHLV
+145 FSCSRKQLV

-172 SLRTQLPRDPPTDGP
+172 LLKTQLPRDPPTDGP

-213 GPDYLEESMR
+213 GPDNLEESMR
-223 KAQEDAEVLRSLVVP
+223 KVKKYAQEDAEVLRSLVVP

-249 LRSTDDELQKCKETQ
+249 LRSTDDELQKYKEV
-264 LQRRQQEP
+264 LIKRRQQEP

-280 MCANYEA
+280 MCVNYEA

-299 EKQLLDTQRML
+299 EKQLLDSQRML
-310 QAQREDLAKEVE
+310 QAQKEDLAKEVE

-345 TVASQT
+345 TVTSQT
-351 AQQTL
+351 AQQNL
-356 VELKRSV
+356 LELKKTFEQIQRSV
-363 EQFQKNASEELCKL
+363 SEELCKL
-377 TRGREDVQRH
+377 TRGREEVQRH
-387 LTVLQKE
+387 LTALQME

-424 VSLLRMREDLI
+424 MSLLKIREDLI
-435 TARVAQEVAQEK
+435 TAKVAQEVAQEK
-447 GEMLRYEVT
+447 EETLRYEVT

-471 DNSVLKN
+471 DNAVLKN

-483 RVQLEKYIRDHRTLA
+483 RAQLDKYIKDHRTLA
-498 DREEKLDQLEKRLQ
+498 DKEEKLDRLEKQLQ
-512 EIQKE
+512 EVQKE
-517 KKDADLAINE
+517 KKDADSVTTE
-527 LRQRVSSL
+527 LRQRVMSL

-578 EECPSCHATFSVTK
+578 EECPSCHTTFSVTK

-600 GHIFCQSCLSHIVN
+600 GHIFCQSCLSHVVN

>member
-1 MLPGLEPVAVTTPTR
+1 
-16 APHSSVLNNR
+16 
-26 TMETN
+26 MEHQDQAQTV
-31 SGEQNAIKVNG
+31 KVNG
-42 NEDPQTKIH
+42 DENVQVKID
-51 RLESENVKMREE
+51 RLESENIKMREE

-87 ENMGLQKENLKL
+87 ENMGLQKENLRLK
-99 RNELDEAKSQL
+99 NELDEAKSQL

-116 VQNDLIMEKR
+116 IQNDILVEKR
-126 KAQEE
+126 KAEEE

-145 SSCSRKHLV
+145 SSCSRKQLV

-172 SLRTQLPRDPPTDGP
+172 LLKTQLPRDPPTDGP

-213 GPDYLEESMR
+213 GPDNLEESMR

-249 LRSTDDELQKCKETQ
+249 LRSTDDELQKSKEI
-264 LQRRQQEP
+264 LLKRRQQET

-280 MCANYEA
+280 KCAKCEA
-287 QLVKVEATAKDL
+287 QSIKVDANIQIL
-299 EKQLLDTQRML
+299 EQQLLDSKRML
-310 QAQREDLAKEVE
+310 QAQKEDLALEVE
-322 FRKEMEEKWN
+322 FRKEMEGKWN
-332 EKKEEHKIKVAEL
+332 EKKEELKIKVAEL
-345 TVASQT
+345 TVTSQT
-351 AQQTL
+351 TQQNLLEFKKTFEQ
-356 VELKRSV
+356 VQRSV
-363 EQFQKNASEELCKL
+363 SEELCKL
-377 TRGREDVQRH
+377 TRGREEVQRH
-387 LTVLQKE
+387 LTALQAE

-399 GKHSKHSQQL
+399 GKQSKHSQQL
-409 QSESINMPNTVEELH
+409 QSESINMPNTVEELQF
-424 VSLLRMREDLI
+424 SLLRMREDLI
-435 TARVAQEVAQEK
+435 TAKVAQEVAQEK
-447 GEMLRYEVT
+447 EETLRYEVT

-471 DNSVLKN
+471 DNSILKN

-483 RVQLEKYIRDHRTLA
+483 RVQLDKYIRDHRILA

-512 EIQKE
+512 EIEKE
-517 KKDADLAINE
+517 KKDAESAVTE
-527 LRQRVSSL
+527 LQQRVKSL

-578 EECPSCHATFSVTK
+578 EECPTCHTTFSVTRK
-592 KKVHCRHC
+592 KLHCRHC
-600 GHIFCQSCLSHIVN
+600 GHIFCQFCLSHVVN
-614 SGPKQRPSRVCDV
+614 SGPQQRPSRVCDV

-642 EPPHTP
+642 EAPHTP